1 MKVTETFKKTIQKM
15 LEEKASNDPLF
26 AETYK
31 KKNKSIEECCNYI
44 IQEVKQSGCC
54 GFDDSEILS
63 MAMHYYDED
72 NIKDIKTTKCNVVVN
87 HTIELTEEDKEEA
100 KRAAVDELKKLE
112 MEKIMAASKK
122 AEEDRKKKLQEK
134 KEKLQ
139 QQEQLSLF

>member
-1 MKVTETFKKTIQKM
+1 MKATEAFKETIQKM
-15 LEEKASNDPLF
+15 LEEKASSDQLF

-31 KKNKSIEECCNYI
+31 KENKSIEECCNFI
-44 IQEVKQSGCC
+44 IQEVRKSGCC

-72 NIKDIKTTKCNVVVN
+72 NIKNIKSTKCEVVVN
-87 HTIELTEEDKEEA
+87 HSVELTEEDKEKA

-122 AEEDRKKKLQEK
+122 VEEDRKKKLQEK